1 MIIDMAETG
10 ASRAYQWLASTVT
23 PRPVAWVSTLSHS
36 GEGNLAPFSFF
47 QVITGDPP
55 TVMISPLHRGDG
67 GLKDTVLNIQATG
80 EFVISLVPFALVD
93 AMNECSASYPHGV
106 SEFERAGV
114 APAAS
119 TRVKPPRVAASPVSL
134 ECMAVQCQP
143 YPADRPSCH
152 VILGRVLAM
161 HIDDAVLGADG
172 RVDPVRLDL
181 VSRMGGDW
189 YGRTVSDAN
198 FTLGR
203 PQGWDQPRR

>member
-1 MIIDMAETG
+1 MIIDLDQ
-10 ASRAYQWLASTVT
+10 ASAASAYQWLASTVT
-23 PRPVAWVSTLSHS
+23 PRPVAWVSTLS
-36 GEGNLAPFSFF
+36 GEGQGNLAPFSFF

-55 TVMISPLHRGDG
+55 TVMISPLHRPDG

-80 EFVISLVPFALVD
+80 DFVISLVPFALVD
-93 AMNECSASYPHGV
+93 AMNECSVSYPHGV

-143 YPADRPSCH
+143 YPAGKPSCH
-152 VILGRVLAM
+152 LILGRVLAL
-161 HIDDAVLGADG
+161 HIDEAVLGEDG
-172 RVDPVRLDL
+172 RVDPARLDL
-181 VSRMGGDW
+181 VSRMGGSW
-189 YGRTVSDAN
+189 YGRTKAEAN

-203 PQGWDQPRR
+203 PQGWDQPQR